1 MPRLLI
7 SLVHKSILED
17 FLSPSSMRERGKPPM
32 SEVQEMKTNKHVLP
46 NQISRAG
53 FSQRAEN

>member
-17 FLSPSSMRERGKPPM
+17 FLSPSSMTERKRKA